1 MMRLVT
7 TAFAL
12 FGAIASAQAAGFD
25 CTRFSK
31 NPDGSWHAN
40 QPTEIYGP
48 RGRIDFTPGESYK
61 VGQDK
66 LGLDI
71 AKLLDANCDKK

>member
-1 MMRLVT
+1 MIRWVCV
-7 TAFAL
+7 AAAL
-12 FGAIASAQAAGFD
+12 FVATGGARAAGFD
-25 CTRFSK
+25 CARFQK

-40 QPTEIYGP
+40 QATEIYGP
-48 RGRIDFTPGESYK
+48 RGRIDFTPGETYR

-66 LGLDI
+66 LGLDM

>member
-1 MMRLVT
+1 MLRLVT

-12 FGAIASAQAAGFD
+12 IGVIASAQAAGFD
-25 CTRFSK
+25 CARFSK

-40 QPTEIYGP
+40 QATEIYGP
-48 RGRIDFTPGESYK
+48 RGRIDFTPGETYK

-66 LGLDI
+66 LGLDM

>member
-1 MMRLVT
+1 MIRVLGMAL
-7 TAFAL
+7 AL
-12 FGAIASAQAAGFD
+12 FVGMACAQAAGFD
-25 CTRFSK
+25 CSRFQK

-40 QPTEIYGP
+40 QATEIYGP
-48 RGRIDFTPGESYK
+48 RGRIDFTPGETYK